1 MANPPTKNPVAGGFF
16 MALGLLAGAIVGMF
30 RGQSSLYMIAGLL
43 IGSAIALTIWLVDR
57 SKR

>member
-1 MANPPTKNPVAGGFF
+1 MANPSSKNPVAGGFF
-16 MALGLLAGAIVGMF
+16 MALGLLVGTIVGVS
-30 RGQSSLYMIAGLL
+30 RGQTSLFMIAGLL

>member
-1 MANPPTKNPVAGGFF
+1 MANPSSKNPVAGDFF